1 MKRFICLLLAA
12 CLMLTA
18 CSAAAVQEESSEPEQ
33 SSSSSNEQQASLVK
47 VINDYLVKAQYPEQV
62 SYPGTIDYRDYTAY
76 NKASEAWYKQRE
88 EQQQYMVDPS
98 ALLSYYGQTL
108 KTFLTGEDPDKNI
121 VVSPANLFMALAL
134 LAESTDTNTRAQI
147 LSVLGVNDI
156 ETLRKLANNFWMYNY
171 HDDGSVTSI
180 LANSVWM
187 DSSLSVKEDW
197 LDHLTTEYFASAYS
211 GEMGSDEMNEAL
223 RAWLNEQTGNKLE
236 EAVQNVN
243 LTPET
248 LLALS
253 STIYYKARWYDEFNK
268 NQTDEQ
274 IFHGVHHDQTCDM
287 MHSSGTGF
295 YYYGGQFG
303 AIEKTLT
310 NSGHMVFILPDE
322 GVSPYDL
329 LSDSEA
335 LTYMMTG
342 EANNTHIMINL
353 SIPKFDVTSEMEL
366 SDALKQLGIQDV
378 FTGEA
383 DFTPVCD
390 EQLVLDKIQHAA
402 RVTIDE
408 EGVEAAAFTVELMA
422 GGGLPP
428 EEQVDF
434 VLDRPFI
441 FMIKGNDGSILFIGI
456 VNQL

>member
-1 MKRFICLLLAA
+1 MKRLICLILTA
-12 CLMLTA
+12 CLLLTA
-18 CSAAAVQEESSEPEQ
+18 CSAASTPQNEPSDLKEP
-33 SSSSSNEQQASLVK
+33 SSSQEASLVNI
-47 VINDYLVKAQYPEQV
+47 INDYLVKAQYPEQV
-62 SYPGTIDYRDYTAY
+62 VYPGTIDYRDYTAY
-76 NKASEAWYKQRE
+76 NNAADAWYKQRE
-88 EQQQYMVDPS
+88 EQQQYMVDPT
-98 ALLSYYGQTL
+98 ALISYYGQTL
-108 KTFLTGEDPDKNI
+108 KTFLTGEDPNKNI

-156 ETLRKLANNFWMYNY
+156 ETLRKLANDFWLYNY

-187 DSSLSVKEDW
+187 DSSLTVKEDW
-197 LDHLTTEYFASAYS
+197 LNNLATQYFASAYS

-236 EAVQNVN
+236 DAVQNVN

-253 STIYYKARWYDEFNK
+253 STIYFKARWHDEFNK

-274 IFHGVHHDQTCDM
+274 IFHGADHDQTCNM
-287 MHSSGTGF
+287 MHASDIGF
-295 YYYGGQFG
+295 YYYGEKFG
-303 AIEKTLT
+303 AVEKSLT
-310 NSGHMVFILPDE
+310 NSGNMVFILPDE

-329 LSDSEA
+329 LSDTEA
-335 LTYMMTG
+335 LTYMMSG
-342 EANNTHIMINL
+342 EANNTHIVINL
-353 SIPKFDVTSEMEL
+353 SVPKFDVTSEMEL

-378 FTGEA
+378 FSGDA

-408 EGVEAAAFTVELMA
+408 EGVEAAAFTVEMMA
-422 GGGLPP
+422 GGVLPP
-428 EEQVDF
+428 EDQVDF